1 VDVNAGEQLG
11 GVGDRGCVR
20 YRRGHPIRLAHDGAS
35 VAIVDM
41 NREHLENVTDQ
52 IRKTGQQA
60 HPVVVD
66 LREPEAADMAVR
78 SAVDTFGGLDA
89 LVTAAGISRRS
100 SIVDTSEELWNH
112 VITVNL
118 TSVFRCCKAAIPWMR
133 QKPGGAIV
141 TVGSAWGVAGG
152 PRAAA
157 YAASKGAVVNLTRAL
172 AIDHGPEGIRAN
184 SVCPGDID
192 TPLLRSE
199 MEQVGIDPK
208 EGLLESAASRPVR
221 RVGTVEDVAA
231 AISFLAS
238 PESAYITGTTLV
250 IDGGW
255 LAGG

>member
-1 VDVNAGEQLG
+1 MRENSWVALVTGAASGIG
-11 GVGDRGCVR
+11 AATA
-20 YRRGHPIRLAHDGAS
+20 IRLAHDGAS